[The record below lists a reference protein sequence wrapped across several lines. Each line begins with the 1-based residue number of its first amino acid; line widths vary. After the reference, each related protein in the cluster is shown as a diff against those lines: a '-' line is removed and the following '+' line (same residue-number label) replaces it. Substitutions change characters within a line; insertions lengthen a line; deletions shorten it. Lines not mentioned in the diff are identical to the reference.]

1 MQERWGIIFQRSKG
15 DIKRL
20 DRLGKRIE
28 MKGQNHFKNYIKE
41 LKVRGHSEK
50 TIQSYEN
57 DLKQFLDFLEKEG
70 KDLEGLGREE
80 VKNYI
85 YHMNRL
91 KYKGSSI
98 SRKLSSIKGFMKK
111 LIREGVIG
119 DDLILMIE
127 RRKYQKPLPAFLNR
141 DDIRELR
148 GRFDMSKGRDIRD
161 RAIFEVLY
169 STGMRVS
176 ELVGIEMGDL
186 KLEEGVIRVNG
197 KGDKERLTFLTEGCE
212 EVLREYEG
220 VREGWGGEGGAG
232 YLFIKEDGEGMKS
245 WDIFYVIRRR
255 TKELKVGK
263 KIGPHTF
270 RHSFAT
276 HLLDNGADIR
286 SVQELLG
293 HKDLTNTQ
301 IYTHVSR
308 EKLRKIYE
316 ESHPH
321 GK

>member
-1 MQERWGIIFQRSKG
+1 
-15 DIKRL
+15 
-20 DRLGKRIE
+20 
-28 MKGQNHFKNYIKE
+28 MKDMNHFKNYIKE

-50 TIQSYEN
+50 TIWSYEN
-57 DLKQFLDFLEKEG
+57 DLRQFLDFLKKEG
-70 KDLEGLGREE
+70 KDLEYLGREE

-98 SRKLSSIKGFMKK
+98 SRKLSSIKGFIKK

-127 RRKYQKPLPAFLNR
+127 RRKYQKSLPAFLNR
-141 DDIRELR
+141 DDIEELR
-148 GRFDMSKGRDIRD
+148 NQFDMSKDRDIRD

-176 ELVGIEMGDL
+176 ELVGVEMRDL
-186 KLEEGVIRVNG
+186 KLEEGVIRVYG
-197 KGDKERLTFLTEGCE
+197 KGNKERLTFLTEGCE
-212 EVLREYEG
+212 KILKKYEG
-220 VREGWGGEGGAG
+220 VREGWGKVSGDG
-232 YLFIKEDGEGMKS
+232 YLFIKEDGIRMKS

-308 EKLRKIYE
+308 EKLKRVYE
-316 ESHPH
+316 DSHPH